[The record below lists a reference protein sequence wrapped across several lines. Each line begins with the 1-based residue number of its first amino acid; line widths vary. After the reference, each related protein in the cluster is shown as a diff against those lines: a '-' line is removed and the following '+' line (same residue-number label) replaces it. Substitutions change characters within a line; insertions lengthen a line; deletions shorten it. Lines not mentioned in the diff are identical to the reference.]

1 MATDVSGPIEV
12 DPWAPV
18 ADPSDDTDEGAAL
31 RDQAKAARRRWLGL
45 LVITGSQLLIV
56 LDGTVVNVALPVL
69 AEDLGMSAGDRQW
82 VITAYTLAFGG
93 LLLLGGRI
101 ADLLGLRRT
110 FLIGLVGFGAS
121 SALAG
126 CAPNFELLL
135 SARALQGAFG
145 ALMAPAALALLANTF
160 TDPRERV
167 KAFSLFGT
175 VAGAGS
181 GVGLIVGGVLTEW
194 VSWRATMLI
203 NVPVAAVLVWATLK
217 YLDEW
222 KAERA
227 GRLDWIGAVLA
238 TVGLTTLVYGF
249 SNAERHGWAATGTLW
264 CFGLGGSLL
273 IVFLVSQRM
282 IPNPLLPLRVIAD
295 RNRGGANLAV
305 MLLVVGLFG
314 VFFFMSF
321 YFQEVLG
328 YSPLMTGVAFL
339 PVTICI
345 VGASEFLTRYS
356 ARYPPRILMTGG
368 LLGTGLSLAL
378 FTRINVD
385 SNYWIDLLPGMLI
398 MGLSVVCVFVPA
410 FNVGTLG
417 VQPQDAGVASALIN
431 TAQQVGGS
439 LGIALLSTI
448 AADRHDSWLSGK
460 AETSENLLGASVA
473 GYARAS
479 LWATVIMILAAAI
492 TVVFVNAKRFDG
504 GHGGAEAPDGAG
516 GEGFVPAPAEHP
528 QAELAHADPT
538 CRTGDV
544 FAVAEAERAVGVHPV
559 TGELVTGEP
568 VAGAHAN
575 GNYPATYPIGA
586 PADTGG
592 LHVRVCDAIG
602 RPLMGVAV
610 SLLDPTGRQIAV
622 SDTGVVGRC
631 ELADLPAGEALL
643 VAVHPAYAPYAQ
655 SVVVPEN
662 GSAQADVLLGTEPT
676 RATLITGEALTP
688 QGWLIADARVSLID
702 ANGVECA
709 VTRTDSQG
717 RYAFTGVPS
726 GDYTLLATGYGPSTA
741 SVRLASGP
749 GPAAVDVAPITLA
762 HPEDIT
768 VSEHLSVS

>member
-1 MATDVSGPIEV
+1 MVVVTDGPV
-12 DPWAPV
+12 DVGPV
-18 ADPSDDTDEGAAL
+18 PVQSAEDEAA
-31 RDQAKAARRRWLGL
+31 RRAARRRWLGL

-56 LDGTVVNVALPVL
+56 LDGTVVNIALPL
-69 AEDLGMSAGDRQW
+69 MAQDLGMSDADRQW
-82 VITAYTLAFGG
+82 VVTAYTLAFGG

-101 ADLLGLRRT
+101 GDVFGLRRT
-110 FLIGLVGFGAS
+110 FVVGLVGFGLS

-126 CAPNFELLL
+126 SAPNFELVL
-135 SARALQGAFG
+135 SARALQGLFG

-160 TDPRERV
+160 SDPRERI

-181 GVGLIVGGVLTEW
+181 GVGLIVGGVLTES

-203 NVPVAAVLVWATLK
+203 NVPVAIVLVWATLRF
-217 YLDEW
+217 LDEF
-222 KAERA
+222 KSEHKV
-227 GRLDWIGAVLA
+227 RLDFVGAVLA
-238 TVGLTTLVYGF
+238 TAGLTTLVYGF
-249 SNAERHGWAATGTLW
+249 SNAERHGWTSTGTLW

-282 IPNPLLPLRVIAD
+282 LPNPLLPLRVVAN
-295 RNRGGANLAV
+295 RNRAGANLAV

-328 YSPLMTGVAFL
+328 YSPLKTGVAFL
-339 PVTICI
+339 PVTVCI
-345 VGASEFLTRYS
+345 VGASEIMTRYS
-356 ARYPPRILMTGG
+356 AKYPPRLLMTGG
-368 LLGTGLSLAL
+368 LLGTAVSLAL
-378 FTRINVD
+378 FTRLDVN
-385 SNYWIDLLPGMLI
+385 SNYWTDLLPGMII

-448 AADRHDSWLSGK
+448 AADRHDSWLQGK
-460 AETSENLLGASVA
+460 ADTTENLLEASVA

-479 LWATVIMILAAAI
+479 LWATAIMLLAAAL
-492 TVVFVNAKRFDG
+492 TLALVNAKKIDG
-504 GHGGAEAPDGAG
+504 GHGGHAGDEAADAQPDV
-516 GEGFVPAPAEHP
+516 F
-528 QAELAHADPT
+528 DPT
-538 CRTGDV
+538 TQDHGQADVAHSDATGRTGDV
-544 FAVAEAERAVGVHPV
+544 FAVAEAELALGVHPV
-559 TGELVTGEP
+559 TGGSAP
-568 VAGAHAN
+568 VVSG
-575 GNYPATYPIGA
+575 G
-586 PADTGG
+586 GG
-592 LHVRVCDAIG
+592 LTIRVSDAIG

-622 SDTGVVGRC
+622 TDTGVVGRC
-631 ELADLPAGEALL
+631 ELPDLPTGEALL

-655 SVVVPEN
+655 SVVVPGS
-662 GSAQADVLLGTEPT
+662 GSAQADVLLGAEPT
-676 RATLITGEALTP
+676 RASLISGEALTP

-702 ANGVECA
+702 AAGFECA

-717 RYAFTGVPS
+717 RYAFTGVPA

-741 SVRLASGP
+741 SVRVGSEA
-749 GPAAVDVAPITLA
+749 GPAAVVVAPITLA
-762 HPEDIT
+762 HPEDLV